1 MLAIRLSLL
10 RPDLDRETQ
19 RSVPSGNEVT
29 DAASLVGQL
38 GVRDHRDDGSAIGGL
53 LAGLTLSIL
62 VWALF
67 IGLLIVLL

>member
-1 MLAIRLSLL
+1 M
-10 RPDLDRETQ
+10 
-19 RSVPSGNEVT
+19 T
-29 DAASLVGQL
+29 DTASLVGQL

-62 VWALF
+62 GWALF